1 MDLRNKM
8 TNPTSLKLLI
18 FGGTGVLGQA
28 IAAKFKSHGYEVTYG
43 VRKVSNPKDQFLLPI
58 TNTPVPDL
66 LKGQLFDA
74 IIFAQGAN
82 INDSVM
88 NNSLDD
94 LNKLFEANV
103 SFITETTKSLIS
115 LNLIKHKAKMVVLS
129 SFWEQVTRQEKMSY
143 TITKAAVGGLVRSLA
158 VDLGRQKKILVN
170 GILPGIVNSPMV
182 ARTLSPEQIANV
194 VSQTPIG
201 ELATPVDVANS
212 VYMFGSDLNTG
223 ISGQSI
229 FVDRGFS
236 VARTI

>member
-1 MDLRNKM
+1 MPN
-8 TNPTSLKLLI
+8 LLI
-18 FGGTGVLGQA
+18 FGSTGTLGGAILDKYRAEKWDVTCAVRKVVNDCDIQLPLTSGVLG
-28 IAAKFKSHGYEVTYG
+28 S
-43 VRKVSNPKDQFLLPI
+43 RK
-58 TNTPVPDL
+58 
-66 LKGQLFDA
+66 FDA
-74 IIFAQGAN
+74 VVFAQGAN
-82 INDSVM
+82 VNGSAM
-88 NNSLDD
+88 QTGTKE
-94 LNKLFEANV
+94 LNELFEANV
-103 SFITETTKSLIS
+103 TVIAESVSTLMGANAINEGGR
-115 LNLIKHKAKMVVLS
+115 VVILS
-129 SFWEQVTRQEKMSY
+129 SLWEQFTRQEKFAYSV
-143 TITKAAVGGLVRSLA
+143 TKAAVGGLVRSLA

-212 VYMFGSDLNTG
+212 VYMFGSSLNTG

>member
-1 MDLRNKM
+1 MPN
-8 TNPTSLKLLI
+8 LLI
-18 FGGTGVLGQA
+18 FGSTGTLGGA
-28 IAAKFKSHGYEVTYG
+28 ILDKYRAEKGDVTCA
-43 VRKVSNPKDQFLLPI
+43 VRKVVNDCDILLPLTSTI
-58 TNTPVPDL
+58 LGD
-66 LKGQLFDA
+66 KKFDA
-74 IIFAQGAN
+74 VVFAQGAN
-82 INDSVM
+82 VNGSAM
-88 NNSLDD
+88 QTGTKE
-94 LNKLFEANV
+94 LNELFEANV
-103 SFITETTKSLIS
+103 TVIAESVSTLMGAGAINEGGR
-115 LNLIKHKAKMVVLS
+115 VVILS
-129 SFWEQVTRQEKMSY
+129 SLWEQFTRQEKFAYSV
-143 TITKAAVGGLVRSLA
+143 TKAAVGGLVRSLA

-212 VYMFGSDLNTG
+212 VYMFGSSLNTG

>member
-1 MDLRNKM
+1 MPN
-8 TNPTSLKLLI
+8 LLI
-18 FGGTGVLGQA
+18 FGSTGTLGGA
-28 IAAKFKSHGYEVTYG
+28 ILDKYRAEKWDITCA
-43 VRKVSNPKDQFLLPI
+43 VRKVVNDCDIQLPL
-58 TNTPVPDL
+58 TSDVL
-66 LKGQLFDA
+66 VSRKFDA
-74 IIFAQGAN
+74 VVFAQGAN
-82 INDSVM
+82 VNGSAM
-88 NNSLDD
+88 QTGTKE
-94 LNKLFEANV
+94 LNELFEANV
-103 SFITETTKSLIS
+103 TVIAESVSTLMGANAINEGGR
-115 LNLIKHKAKMVVLS
+115 VVILS
-129 SFWEQVTRQEKMSY
+129 SLWEQFTRQEKFAYSV
-143 TITKAAVGGLVRSLA
+143 TKAAVGGLVRSLA

-212 VYMFGSDLNTG
+212 VYMFGSSLNTG

>member
-1 MDLRNKM
+1 MPN
-8 TNPTSLKLLI
+8 LLI
-18 FGGTGVLGQA
+18 FGSTGTLGGA
-28 IAAKFKSHGYEVTYG
+28 ILDKYRAEKWDITCA
-43 VRKVSNPKDQFLLPI
+43 VRKVVNDCDIQLPL
-58 TNTPVPDL
+58 TSDVL
-66 LKGQLFDA
+66 GSRKFDA
-74 IIFAQGAN
+74 VVFAQGAN
-82 INDSVM
+82 VNGSAM
-88 NNSLDD
+88 QTGTKE
-94 LNKLFEANV
+94 LNELFEANV
-103 SFITETTKSLIS
+103 TVIAESVSTLMGANAINEGGR
-115 LNLIKHKAKMVVLS
+115 VVILS
-129 SFWEQVTRQEKMSY
+129 SLWEQFTRQEKFAYSV
-143 TITKAAVGGLVRSLA
+143 TKAAVGGLVRSLA

-212 VYMFGSDLNTG
+212 VYMFGSSLNTG

>member
-1 MDLRNKM
+1 MPN
-8 TNPTSLKLLI
+8 LLI
-18 FGGTGVLGQA
+18 FGSTGTLGGAILDKYRAEKWDITCAVRKVVNDCDIQLPLTSGVLGS
-28 IAAKFKSHGYEVTYG
+28 KK
-43 VRKVSNPKDQFLLPI
+43 
-58 TNTPVPDL
+58 
-66 LKGQLFDA
+66 FDA
-74 IIFAQGAN
+74 VVFAQGAN
-82 INDSVM
+82 VNGSAM
-88 NNSLDD
+88 QTGTKE
-94 LNKLFEANV
+94 LNELFEANV
-103 SFITETTKSLIS
+103 TVIAESVSTL
-115 LNLIKHKAKMVVLS
+115 MVANAINEGARIVILS
-129 SFWEQVTRQEKMSY
+129 SLWEQFTRQEKFAYSV
-143 TITKAAVGGLVRSLA
+143 TKAAVGGLVRSLA

-212 VYMFGSDLNTG
+212 VHMFGSDLNTG

>member
-1 MDLRNKM
+1 MPN
-8 TNPTSLKLLI
+8 LLI
-18 FGGTGVLGQA
+18 FGSTGTLGGAILDKYRAEKWDITCAVRKVVNDCDIQLPLTSGVLGS
-28 IAAKFKSHGYEVTYG
+28 KK
-43 VRKVSNPKDQFLLPI
+43 
-58 TNTPVPDL
+58 
-66 LKGQLFDA
+66 FDA
-74 IIFAQGAN
+74 VVFAQGAN
-82 INDSVM
+82 VNGSAM
-88 NNSLDD
+88 QTGTKE
-94 LNKLFEANV
+94 LNELFEANV
-103 SFITETTKSLIS
+103 TVIAESVSTLMGANAINEGGR
-115 LNLIKHKAKMVVLS
+115 VVILS
-129 SFWEQVTRQEKMSY
+129 SLWEQFTRQEKFAYSV
-143 TITKAAVGGLVRSLA
+143 TKAAVGGLVRSLA
-158 VDLGRQKKILVN
+158 VDLGRRKKILVN